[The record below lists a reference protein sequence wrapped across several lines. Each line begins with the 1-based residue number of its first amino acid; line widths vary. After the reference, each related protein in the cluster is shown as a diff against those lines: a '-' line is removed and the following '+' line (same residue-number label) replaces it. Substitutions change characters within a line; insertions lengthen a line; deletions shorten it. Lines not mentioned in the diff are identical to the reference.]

1 MNTARPISLSEVK
14 APLVEKVADAVLPS
28 RFGEFAIHGFR
39 GRVDEEILAMVHG
52 DVEGAEEVLVRLH
65 SQCVTGDA
73 LGSLR
78 CDCREQLECA
88 LATVA
93 EAPFGIV
100 LYLPQEGRG
109 IGLLNKIRAYALQDA
124 GLDTVEANHALGFP
138 NDLRTYEVAAAV
150 LSELG
155 VHSVRLLTN
164 NPLKIDGLRKA
175 GMSVTGVVPL
185 RIQENEHNA
194 FYLDTKRRKNG
205 HLL

>member
-14 APLVEKVADAVLPS
+14 APLVEKVADAVMPS
-28 RFGEFAIHGFR
+28 RFGDFSIHGFR
-39 GRVDEEILAMVHG
+39 GRVDEEILALVHG
-52 DVEGAEEVLVRLH
+52 DVQGAEDVLVRLH

-93 EAPFGIV
+93 EAPCGVV

-150 LSELG
+150 LAELG
-155 VHSVRLLTN
+155 VQSVRLLTN
-164 NPLKIDGLRKA
+164 NPLKIDGLIKA
-175 GMSVTGVVPL
+175 GSRVTGVVPL

-194 FYLDTKRRKNG
+194 FYLDTKRRKSG

>member
-14 APLVEKVADAVLPS
+14 APLVEKVADAVMPS
-28 RFGEFAIHGFR
+28 RFGDFAIHGFR
-39 GRVDEEILAMVHG
+39 GQMDEEILAMVHG
-52 DVEGAEEVLVRLH
+52 DVRGAEGVLVRLH

-88 LATVA
+88 LSTAA
-93 EAPFGIV
+93 EAPCGVV

-155 VHSVRLLTN
+155 VQSVRLLTN
-164 NPLKIDGLRKA
+164 NPLKIDGLIKA
-175 GMSVTGVVPL
+175 GLRVTGVVPL
-185 RIQENEHNA
+185 RIEENEHNA
-194 FYLDTKRRKNG
+194 FYLDTKRRKSG

>member
-1 MNTARPISLSEVK
+1 MSTAGSVVLT
-14 APLVEKVADAVLPS
+14 PLETPFADRVAQATLPS
-28 RFGEFAIHGFR
+28 RFGEFEIHGFR
-39 GRVDEEILAMVHG
+39 GQLDEEILALVHG
-52 DVEGAEEVLVRLH
+52 DVSEAEGVLVRLH

-78 CDCREQLECA
+78 CDCRDQLESA
-88 LATVA
+88 MKAAA
-93 EAPFGIV
+93 EAPGGIV

-109 IGLLNKIRAYALQDA
+109 IGLLNKIKAYSLQDA

-138 NDLRTYEVAAAV
+138 NDLRTYGLAASV
-150 LSELG
+150 LTQLG
-155 VHSVRLLTN
+155 VRSVRLLTN
-164 NPLKIDGLRKA
+164 NPLKIDGLVRA
-175 GMSVTGVVPL
+175 GIQVCGVVPL